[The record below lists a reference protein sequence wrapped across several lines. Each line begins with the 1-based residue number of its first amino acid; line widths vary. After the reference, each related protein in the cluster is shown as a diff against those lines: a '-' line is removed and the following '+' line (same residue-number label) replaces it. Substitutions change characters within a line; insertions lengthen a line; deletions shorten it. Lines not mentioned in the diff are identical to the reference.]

1 MQRLMIEKEIAGI
14 PYRIKE
20 LTIEEIRLWLLRM
33 ERASSMKALQ
43 RPSLKTRLLVRLGM
57 IDPLPAAAQDVVAL
71 TLFDDLTLLD
81 VMTLTTL
88 TSPQIETLSPSEVRE
103 VWQGCRE
110 VNADFFLMRR
120 RLELIG
126 QTDRQAHGAPLN
138 GPLPA

>member
-1 MQRLMIEKEIAGI
+1 VQRLLNEMEIAGT
-14 PYRIKE
+14 RFHVKE

-33 ERASSMKALQ
+33 ERAVSSSPLR
-43 RPSLKTRLLVRLGM
+43 RPTLLTRLLVRLGV

-81 VMTLTTL
+81 VASLTTL
-88 TSPQIETLSPSEVRE
+88 TPEQIEKLTPSEVRE
-103 VWQGCRE
+103 VWQACRE
-110 VNADFFLMRR
+110 VNSDFFLMRR

-126 QTDRQAHGAPLN
+126 QINQQAHGATLN